1 MATPSVNVP
10 PAELMKSFIERA
22 LKSPYAD
29 HTMLVVFKPPLQAA
43 VARMDGLIGGTE
55 KGTAYD
61 TARAGA
67 RAADETFDK
76 RNRFAVK
83 LLEAF
88 VEHPDAVTRGAAEYL
103 LAYLFPERLAVIQL
117 SFELEAASGI
127 SFAKRLAQPQAQAAV
142 ATLTA
147 EVPKIGDHLQA
158 IVQAA
163 QALGVA
169 LEALD
174 GVLVDN
180 AGRPIDPA
188 LFAARTNA
196 QHLFARFVD
205 VVETFA
211 YPDDT
216 PDHAQARMA
225 LTGPYRRFLTANIT
239 RNEAPAEPATP
250 APTPAPTS

>member
-1 MATPSVNVP
+1 MATPTVNVP

-29 HTMLVVFKPPLQAA
+29 HTMLVVLKPPLLAA
-43 VARMDGLIGGTE
+43 VVRMDGLIGGTE

-61 TARAGA
+61 TARANT
-67 RAADETFDK
+67 RAADETFDNA
-76 RNRFAVK
+76 NRFGVK
-83 LLEAF
+83 LLEALAA
-88 VEHPDAVTRGAAEYL
+88 HPDGVIRGAAEYL

-117 SFELEAASGI
+117 AFELEAASAT
-127 SFAKRLAQPQAQAAV
+127 SFAKRLAQPQAQASI

-147 EVPKIGDHLQA
+147 EVPKLADHLQA
-158 IVQAA
+158 VVQAA
-163 QALGVA
+163 LALGQA

-174 GVLVDN
+174 GVLVDK

-188 LFAARTNA
+188 LFAARSNA

-216 PDHAQARMA
+216 PDHAQARTA
-225 LTGPYRRFLTANIT
+225 LIGPYRRFLSANT
-239 RNEAPAEPATP
+239 NRSEAPAEPAV
-250 APTPAPTS
+250 APTPAPTA